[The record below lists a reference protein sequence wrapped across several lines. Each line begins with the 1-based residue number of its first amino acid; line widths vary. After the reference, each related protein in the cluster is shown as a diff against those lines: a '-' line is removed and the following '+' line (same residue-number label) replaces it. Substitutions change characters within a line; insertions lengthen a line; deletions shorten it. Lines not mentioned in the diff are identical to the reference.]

1 MKDFHRNRDAAQGF
15 SPDILFL
22 PCIFPH
28 FLQTAGPFGLL
39 LSFCLPPF
47 TMNLQERPQ
56 TLVGRSPVRSHTLPL
71 LQQICV
77 NRWTKYMK
85 HQAIHCN
92 TNTSDGKAL
101 KKNHLIPH
109 LHDVGLTSSTSDG
122 LKITDHYTVK
132 AISPRLHLICIYLLV
147 FVWCNSSQ
155 QRAVLWLSGVDFLSK
170 ARLVIRHICQ
180 EVFRSRVI
188 NFLSFL
194 RQWAVLLNH
203 LSNHK
208 SRKLWAHRLRGL
220 CKRSREGQLLQNTQY
235 NIFHKEIGWEKRVFF
250 HWKKAAFIKKKMC
263 SDLKT
268 YKTTDCLLPNTAC
281 GCVSS
286 HIRFLCRNSPNW
298 VISKQSWSYRK
309 KRKKKWWWWW

>member
-39 LSFCLPPF
+39 LSLCSPPF

-101 KKNHLIPH
+101 KKKSPHPTPSRCWIDFFDIGWVKNH
-109 LHDVGLTSSTSDG
+109 
-122 LKITDHYTVK
+122 
-132 AISPRLHLICIYLLV
+132 
-147 FVWCNSSQ
+147 
-155 QRAVLWLSGVDFLSK
+155 
-170 ARLVIRHICQ
+170 
-180 EVFRSRVI
+180 RS
-188 NFLSFL
+188 LY
-194 RQWAVLLNH
+194 
-203 LSNHK
+203 
-208 SRKLWAHRLRGL
+208 
-220 CKRSREGQLLQNTQY
+220 REG
-235 NIFHKEIGWEKRVFF
+235 
-250 HWKKAAFIKKKMC
+250 
-263 SDLKT
+263 DLAPSSFNL
-268 YKTTDCLLPNTAC
+268 YLS
-281 GCVSS
+281 VSV
-286 HIRFLCRNSPNW
+286 RLM
-298 VISKQSWSYRK
+298 QQ
-309 KRKKKWWWWW
+309 